1 MPHAGR
7 SLNPGPPLSCL
18 RPTLAL
24 ASQGR
29 PSLSGRGPNLASEP
43 GCNAVMGLVPP
54 QSISQDLSEAILE
67 TINNARAPS
76 TRANYQQRWMFFSSW
91 CQNREL
97 DPVTCRVALV
107 LLFLQSL
114 LDLGRAASTL
124 RVYTAAISVFHET
137 VGDLSVGKPPMVSQF
152 LKGVNHLRPG
162 RSLRAPSWDLPL
174 VLKSLTH
181 MPHMNC

>member
-1 MPHAGR
+1 MPGHLPHEPITNKDGR
-7 SLNPGPPLSCL
+7 
-18 RPTLAL
+18 
-24 ASQGR
+24 
-29 PSLSGRGPNLASEP
+29 
-43 GCNAVMGLVPP
+43 
-54 QSISQDLSEAILE
+54 
-67 TINNARAPS
+67 
-76 TRANYQQRWMFFSSW
+76 FSHVSSRLSW

-114 LDLGRAASTL
+114 LDSGRAASTL